1 MDDDGAEAMVEE
13 GEEWNLELRGRKG
26 ERRGLEIRFRVWVKL
41 KFFNANNDEDI
52 ANAFIFLCFG

>member
-1 MDDDGAEAMVEE
+1 MDDDGAEAMVGE
-13 GEEWNLELRGRKG
+13 GEEWILELRGRKG

-41 KFFNANNDEDI
+41 KCFNDNNDEDI